1 MLVLKLSNTI
11 LKIKGDNMY
20 LTCVLELLKP
30 TKRKENIF
38 LNNIAEVVKNRQSVA
53 DKLKEGETKLST
65 ANFKEINLPSVVKNQ
80 NIREVKALYKLFLKS
95 DSNKDNLEFKNNQ
108 PICYNNRTYKIDNHI
123 ISIPLY
129 TSKCQRFAF
138 PVKQTERFEQ
148 LQRYI
153 ENGCK
158 LGKASLF
165 YKRGKWYFAVSIKI
179 ADKETTNSNVMGIDI
194 GLRQLAVASVKM
206 PQGKE
211 INRQFYNGKQAG
223 FIRKKYRSLRR
234 KLGKSKKVK
243 AIKTINDKE
252 QRWMTDLNHKISR
265 QLINLA
271 VQEQV
276 GIIIMENL
284 DNIRNTAISL
294 NRADRNLHSWTFY
307 QLQQFIEYK
316 AELAGI
322 KVEYINPKYTSQS
335 CSKCG
340 KVKKSNRKAN
350 LYSCECGN
358 HIHSDLNASRNIANK
373 YLEQQSA

>member
-1 MLVLKLSNTI
+1 MQ
-11 LKIKGDNMY
+11 
-20 LTCVLELLKP
+20 LTYVLELLKP
-30 TKRKENIF
+30 TKRKQNIF

-53 DKLKEGETKLST
+53 DKLKAGETKLSS
-65 ANFKEINLPSVVKNQ
+65 ADFKEINLPSAVKNQ

-95 DSNKDNLEFKNNQ
+95 DSDKDNLEFKNNQ
-108 PICYNNRTYKIDNHI
+108 PICYNNQNYKIDNHI

-138 PVKQTERFEQ
+138 PVKQTKRFEE
-148 LQRYI
+148 LQQYI
-153 ENGCK
+153 DNGSK

-165 YKRGKWYFAVSIKI
+165 YKRGKWHFAVTIKI
-179 ADKETTNSNVMGIDI
+179 ADKEITNSNVMGIDI
-194 GLRQLAVASVKM
+194 GLRQLAVASVKNS
-206 PQGKE
+206 QGKE
-211 INRQFYNGKQAG
+211 INRQFNNGKQAG

-234 KLGKSKKVK
+234 KLGQSKKVK
-243 AIKTINDKE
+243 AIKTIDDKE

-276 GIIIMENL
+276 GTVIMENL
-284 DNIRNTAISL
+284 ENIRNTAKSL
-294 NRADRNLHSWTFY
+294 NRADRNLHNWTFY

-316 AELAGI
+316 AQLAGI

-335 CSKCG
+335 CSKCA
-340 KVKKSNRKAN
+340 KVKKAN

>member
-1 MLVLKLSNTI
+1 MQ
-11 LKIKGDNMY
+11 
-20 LTCVLELLKP
+20 LTYVLELLKP

-53 DKLKEGETKLST
+53 DKLKAGETKLSS
-65 ANFKEINLPSVVKNQ
+65 ADFRNINLPSAVKNQ

-95 DSNKDNLEFKNNQ
+95 DSDKDNLEFKDNQ
-108 PICYNNRTYKIDNHI
+108 PICYNNQNYKIDNHI

-138 PVKQTERFEQ
+138 PIKQTKRFEE
-148 LQRYI
+148 LQEYI
-153 ENGCK
+153 RNDCK

-165 YKRGKWYFAVSIKI
+165 YKKGKWYFAVTIKI
-179 ADKETTNSNVMGIDI
+179 ADKETTNSNIMGIDI
-194 GLRQLAVASVKM
+194 GLRQLAVASVKNS
-206 PQGKE
+206 QGKE
-211 INRQFYNGKQAG
+211 IDRQFHNGNEAG
-223 FIRKKYRSLRR
+223 FIRKKYRSLRK
-234 KLGKSKKVK
+234 KLGQSKKVK
-243 AIKTINDKE
+243 AIKNIDDKE

-276 GIIIMENL
+276 GTIIMENL
-284 DNIRNTAISL
+284 ENIRNTAKSL

-316 AELAGI
+316 AKLTGI

-335 CSKCG
+335 CSKCN
-340 KVKKSNRKAN
+340 KIKKSNRKAN

-358 HIHSDLNASRNIANK
+358 HIHADLNASRNIANK

>member
-1 MLVLKLSNTI
+1 MLVQKLSNTI
-11 LKIKGDNMY
+11 LKIKGDNMQ
-20 LTCVLELLKP
+20 LTYVLELLKP

-38 LNNIAEVVKNRQSVA
+38 LNNIAEVVKNRQTVA
-53 DKLKEGETKLST
+53 DKLKAGETKLSS
-65 ANFKEINLPSVVKNQ
+65 ADFKEINLPSAVKNQ

-95 DSNKDNLEFKNNQ
+95 DSDKDNLEFKDNQ
-108 PICYNNRTYKIDNHI
+108 PICYNNQNYKIDNHI

-129 TSKCQRFAF
+129 TSKCQRLAF
-138 PVKQTERFEQ
+138 PVKQTKRFED
-148 LQRYI
+148 LQQHI
-153 ENGCK
+153 ESGCK

-165 YKRGKWYFAVSIKI
+165 YKRGKWYFAVTIKFS
-179 ADKETTNSNVMGIDI
+179 DKETTNSNVMGIDI
-194 GLRQLAVASVKM
+194 GLRQLAVASVKT

-211 INRQFYNGKQAG
+211 VNRQFHNGKQAG

-234 KLGKSKKVK
+234 KLGQSKKVK
-243 AIKTINDKE
+243 VIKDINNKE

-276 GIIIMENL
+276 GTVIMENL
-284 DNIRNTAISL
+284 ENIRNTAKSL

-335 CSKCG
+335 CSKCA
-340 KVKKSNRKAN
+340 KVKKVNRKAN

-373 YLEQQSA
+373 YLASVS

>member
-1 MLVLKLSNTI
+1 MKKVI
-11 LKIKGDNMY
+11 NMQ
-20 LTCVLELLKP
+20 LTYVLELLKP

-38 LNNIAEVVKNRQSVA
+38 LNNIAEVVINRQAVA
-53 DKLKEGETKLST
+53 AKLKTGETKLSS
-65 ANFKEINLPSVVKNQ
+65 AEFKEIKLPSAVKNQ

-95 DSNKDNLEFKNNQ
+95 GSDKDNIEFKDNQ
-108 PICYNNRTYKIDNHI
+108 PICYNNQNYKIDQHI

-129 TSKCQRFAF
+129 TTKCQRFAF
-138 PVKQTERFEQ
+138 PVKQTERFEK
-148 LQRYI
+148 LQQYI
-153 ENGCK
+153 DSGCK

-165 YKRGKWYFAVSIKI
+165 YKQGKWYFAVTIKI
-179 ADKETTNSNVMGIDI
+179 AAKKTSNSNLMGIDI
-194 GLRQLAVASVKM
+194 GLRQLAVASVKNH
-206 PQGKE
+206 QGKE
-211 INRQFYNGKQAG
+211 INRQFHSGKQAG
-223 FIRKKYRSLRR
+223 FIRKKYRMLRR
-234 KLGKSKKVK
+234 KLGQSKKVK
-243 AIKTINDKE
+243 AIKNINDKE

-276 GIIIMENL
+276 GTIIMENL
-284 DNIRNTAISL
+284 ENIRNTAKSL
-294 NRADRNLHSWTFY
+294 NSADRNIHSWTFY

-335 CSKCG
+335 CSKCA

-358 HIHSDLNASRNIANK
+358 HIHADLNAGRNIANK

>member
-1 MLVLKLSNTI
+1 MQ
-11 LKIKGDNMY
+11 
-20 LTCVLELLKP
+20 LTYVLELLKP

-38 LNNIAEVVKNRQSVA
+38 LNNIAEVVKNRQAIA
-53 DKLKEGETKLST
+53 DKLKVGEAKLSS
-65 ANFKEINLPSVVKNQ
+65 ADFKEHNLPSAVKNQ
-80 NIREVKALYKLFLKS
+80 NIREVKALYKRFLKS
-95 DSNKDNLEFKNNQ
+95 KSKKENIEFKDNQ
-108 PICYNNRTYKIDNHI
+108 PICYNNQNYDLYGHI

-129 TSKCQRFAF
+129 TSKCQRLAF
-138 PVKQTERFEQ
+138 PVKQTIRFKE
-148 LQRYI
+148 LQQYI
-153 ENGCK
+153 KDGCK

-165 YKRGKWYFAVSIKI
+165 YKRRKWYFAVTIKI
-179 ADKETTNSNVMGIDI
+179 DDKKTTNTNVMGIDI
-194 GLRQLAVASVKM
+194 GLRQLAVASIKTSRD
-206 PQGKE
+206 KE
-211 INRQFYNGKQAG
+211 INRQFHNGKQAG

-234 KLGKSKKVK
+234 RLGKSKKVK
-243 AIKTINDKE
+243 VIKNIKHKE

-276 GIIIMENL
+276 GTIIMENL
-284 DNIRNTAISL
+284 ENIRKTAKSL

-322 KVEYINPKYTSQS
+322 KVEYINPKYTSQG
-335 CSKCG
+335 CSKCA

-358 HIHSDLNASRNIANK
+358 HIHADLNASRNIANK